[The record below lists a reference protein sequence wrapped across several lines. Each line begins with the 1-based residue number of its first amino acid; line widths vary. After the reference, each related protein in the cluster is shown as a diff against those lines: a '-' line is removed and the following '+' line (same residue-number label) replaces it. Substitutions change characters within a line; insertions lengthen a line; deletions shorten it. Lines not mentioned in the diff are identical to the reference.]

1 MTIKR
6 FLITTAG
13 AFALGAAGM
22 AGFTSFGAVAAQA
35 AAVRT
40 QSAKFAIAN
49 MTCATCPITV
59 NKAMRGVKGVRSV
72 DINFA
77 AKTATVQF
85 DSAQTNPAQIAAAS
99 TNAGYPAK
107 AAR

>member
-1 MTIKR
+1 MKR
-6 FLITTAG
+6 FIIAAAG
-13 AFALGAAGM
+13 ALALGAAGGL
-22 AGFTSFGAVAAQA
+22 ASFVTTQPAQA
-35 AAVRT
+35 AVRAQT
-40 QSAKFAIAN
+40 AKFAIAN

-59 NKAMRGVKGVRSV
+59 NKAMRGVKGVSAVRV
-72 DINFA
+72 DFA

-85 DSAQTNPAQIAAAS
+85 DPAQTNPAQIAAAS